1 MLWPRLHQRNQ
12 SSPGATHPPQPQPEP
27 HHSPQPPFSRGA
39 VIYKLRKVARLPE
52 RTDHHLPPSSPPSSS
67 LTPFLYIRALSFYS
81 FYYIS
86 ISLSS
91 VCVVVCGGVCLR
103 CRSAADQGPGRLS
116 PFSSVA
122 GHRPPG
128 ASWLPVRTSVCVCL
142 CEPSGAVRGWHAA
155 PPPCPFSVPGATLW
169 LRASRWE
176 CLLVLESSFQ
186 DLGILAEPR
195 VVVPCSLSPSCFP

>member
-12 SSPGATHPPQPQPEP
+12 SSPGATHPPQPHLEP

-52 RTDHHLPPSSPPSSS
+52 RTDHLPPSSPPSSS

-91 VCVVVCGGVCLR
+91 VCVIVCGGVCLR
-103 CRSAADQGPGRLS
+103 CRSAANQGPGRLS

-142 CEPSGAVRGWHAA
+142 CEPSGAGV
-155 PPPCPFSVPGATLW
+155 PPPLPCVHSLCLEPPRGCRRPGGSVCW
-169 LRASRWE
+169 YW
-176 CLLVLESSFQ
+176 
-186 DLGILAEPR
+186 
-195 VVVPCSLSPSCFP
+195 SPPSGTWGS